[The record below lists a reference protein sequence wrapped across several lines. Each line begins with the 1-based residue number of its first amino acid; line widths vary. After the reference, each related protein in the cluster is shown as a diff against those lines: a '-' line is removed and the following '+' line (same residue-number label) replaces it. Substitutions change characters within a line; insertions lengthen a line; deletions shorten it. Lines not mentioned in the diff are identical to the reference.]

1 MFMILLLGLLPL
13 VHELVLVV
21 VVYIQTLGEKVSG
34 LATLETRPR
43 VPPHVHP
50 VLV

>member
-21 VVYIQTLGEKVSG
+21 VVHLRTLGEIVSI
-34 LATLETRPR
+34 LAALAATGSLK
-43 VPPHVHP
+43 
-50 VLV
+50 